1 LFEPVVA
8 TVGSP
13 LQPVKFRFCW
23 TLTHYRLQFED
34 EDKDIKTKLKC
45 VDDFACNYWKAEEKC
60 EETDV
65 KIGIEKDLLDLSK
78 DKTFVSTN

>member
-1 LFEPVVA
+1 MV

-23 TLTHYRLQFED
+23 TLTLYCWQFED
-34 EDKDIKTKLKC
+34 DDKDIETKLKC
-45 VDDFACNYWKAEEKC
+45 VDDFACNHLKAEERC

-65 KIGIEKDLLDLSK
+65 KIGIEKGLLDLSK
-78 DKTFVSTN
+78 DKAFVSTN

>member
-8 TVGSP
+8 TVGSL
-13 LQPVKFRFCW
+13 LQPVKFCFRW
-23 TLTHYRLQFED
+23 TLTHYCLQFED
-34 EDKDIKTKLKC
+34 DDKDIETKLKC
-45 VDDFACNYWKAEEKC
+45 VDDFTCNHWKAEEKC

-78 DKTFVSTN
+78 DKAFVSTN